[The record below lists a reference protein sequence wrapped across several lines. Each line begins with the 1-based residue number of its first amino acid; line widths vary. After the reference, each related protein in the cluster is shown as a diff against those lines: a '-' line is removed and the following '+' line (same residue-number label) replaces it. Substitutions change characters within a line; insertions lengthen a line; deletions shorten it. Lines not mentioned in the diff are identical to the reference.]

1 MDKKEIYSYLTKE
14 KPDLNIYMDEKMSKH
29 TSFKIGGNADI
40 LVKVKTLE
48 EIKYILSN
56 NILVVKFIFIFNN
69 E

>member
-48 EIKYILSN
+48 EI
-56 NILVVKFIFIFNN
+56 
-69 E
+69 